1 MAVVLDPENAEYRD
15 SLPTGLAWL
24 ADSWLMKCSL
34 GEALETRQQTAD
46 LQRELATESADN
58 ADVVLGL
65 AFALTG
71 LAGVQAQIGLN
82 EEASANYGEAV
93 EIIESLHRAEPDNE
107 WLEWQMLIRQSILA
121 RHLLGMGEVERAA
134 LLIEP
139 LSDRIT
145 ELADTARETDP
156 QREVDA
162 LLFAVTR
169 ARIEIEHGDVVA
181 GRETIGRSVDR
192 LTELVRE
199 KSEAGET
206 VSALAW
212 ATFYYWEQFDAKPVE
227 ALELIPVGF
236 LPAPGQVEN
245 CRSADLGAR
254 FALARGQAGDAR
266 RYVDYA
272 LSQGY
277 FEPGFIEFCRRYALC
292 ELP

>member
-1 MAVVLDPENAEYRD
+1 MNSVFTPSPRSQSRTSVAVN
-15 SLPTGLAWL
+15 S
-24 ADSWLMKCSL
+24 
-34 GEALETRQQTAD
+34 
-46 LQRELATESADN
+46 
-58 ADVVLGL
+58 
-65 AFALTG
+65 
-71 LAGVQAQIGLN
+71 
-82 EEASANYGEAV
+82 
-93 EIIESLHRAEPDNE
+93 
-107 WLEWQMLIRQSILA
+107 
-121 RHLLGMGEVERAA
+121 
-134 LLIEP
+134 EP

-156 QREVDA
+156 QREVDS

-227 ALELIPVGF
+227 ALELIPEGF

-254 FALARGQAGDAR
+254 FALTRGEAGVAR

-272 LSQGY
+272 LAKGY
-277 FEPGFIEFCRRYALC
+277 FEPGFIDFCRRYELC